1 MDVPKFR
8 ALFRSALAPEVID
21 MIRNATNGNYSLGDE
36 RFKKEVEKALGVTGV
51 SGIAN
56 AILANPRK
64 ISQLRHQDS

>member
-36 RFKKEVEKALGVTGV
+36 RFKKEVEKALGVRITPENRV
-51 SGIAN
+51 DREN
-56 AILANPRK
+56 ILY
-64 ISQLRHQDS
+64 